1 MTLKFIF
8 SNKWNWLLIL
18 IVSVLLIGV
27 IAYLGIKSNNEI
39 HDIVQDQYA
48 RQQLLSSKQM
58 SAGMEEFL
66 NQKTIN
72 IEILA
77 DHISDTR
84 PDSILDEFKDV
95 YDKSKGIYVIQ
106 YINETGVVSMGYP
119 GGETPVGYN
128 LYENGQEW
136 AFEKVKNEKI
146 TYVARPSKLFEG
158 GLGVT
163 VWSPVYEGDEFKGTI
178 LAIIKLTE
186 ITDRFLDNEDS
197 TREIYIVDNR
207 GTILYDSSNQYE
219 VGTICLEGL
228 NETNPQL
235 LQILNKQMN
244 GTEGTGYYFEA
255 NTSNKK
261 LIAYSPIMWRSR
273 LWSIA
278 VVSPV
283 SEVDALIYSVYV
295 KQGLFIGVSAGFIL
309 LVSLSII
316 LLLTRWNK
324 SLELEVDNKT
334 RELKDSNELLQK
346 ANKKLLELDKLKSDF
361 VSMVS
366 HELKTPLTAIRSA
379 SDFLLLN
386 SPDQNANKEMLEL
399 ITKNVGR
406 QTRIVDDLL
415 DISRIENGRVTYRKE
430 LVDLYDIINSA
441 ANTIK
446 NQAEEKGLELT
457 IDVGQNLT
465 KIKAD
470 RDKLIQVF
478 VNLLGNA
485 LKFTPQ
491 GGNVEVEAYE
501 FEEYIELHVKD
512 NGIGIPPNRIDKIFD
527 KFYQIDS
534 TSTRPYSGS
543 GLGLAIVKGII
554 EGHGGTIRV
563 ESTMGKGSTFIVTFN
578 K

>member
-1 MTLKFIF
+1 MTIKFVF

-18 IVSVLLIGV
+18 IISILLIGV

-39 HDIVQDQYA
+39 HDIVQDQYTQ
-48 RQQLLSSKQM
+48 QQLLSSKQM

-72 IEILA
+72 IEILGE
-77 DHISDTR
+77 HISDTQ
-84 PDSILDEFKDV
+84 PDSILEEFEDV
-95 YDKSKGIYVIQ
+95 YNKSRGIYVIE
-106 YINETGVVSMGYP
+106 YINESGVVSMGYP
-119 GGETPVGYN
+119 QEDTPVGYD
-128 LYENGQEW
+128 LYENDQEW

-146 TYVARPSKLFEG
+146 TYVARPAMLFEG

-163 VWSPVYEGDEFKGTI
+163 VWSPIYEGDEFKGTI
-178 LAIIKLTE
+178 LAIIKLSE
-186 ITDRFLDNEDS
+186 ITNRFLKNEDTS
-197 TREIYIVDNR
+197 REIYIVDNR
-207 GTILYDSSNQYE
+207 GTILYDSSDQYE
-219 VGTICLEGL
+219 EGNICLEGL

-235 LQILNKQMN
+235 LQILYNQMN
-244 GTEGTGYYFEA
+244 GTEGNGYYFEA

-261 LIAYSPIMWRSR
+261 LIAYSPIRWRSR
-273 LWSIA
+273 LWSLA
-278 VVSPV
+278 VTSPV
-283 SEVDALIYSVYV
+283 SDVDVLINSVYV
-295 KQGLFIGVSAGFIL
+295 KQGLFIGVSGGFIL

-361 VSMVS
+361 VAMVS
-366 HELKTPLTAIRSA
+366 HELKTPLTAIKLST
-379 SDFLLLN
+379 DFLLHN
-386 SPDQNANKEMLEL
+386 NPDQNANKEMLEL
-399 ITKNVGR
+399 IDKNVER
-406 QTRIVDDLL
+406 QTHIVDDLL
-415 DISRIENGRVTYRKE
+415 DISRIENGREIYRKE
-430 LVDLYDIINSA
+430 LVDLYNIINSA
-441 ANTIK
+441 ANIIK

-485 LKFTPQ
+485 LKFTHQ
-491 GGNVEVEAYE
+491 GGNVEVKSRE
-501 FEEYIELHVKD
+501 FKEYIEIHIKD

-563 ESTMGKGSTFIVTFN
+563 ESTMGMGSTFIVTFN

>member
-1 MTLKFIF
+1 MTLKFVF

-39 HDIVQDQYA
+39 HDIVQDQYTQ
-48 RQQLLSSKQM
+48 QQLLSSKQM

-77 DHISDTR
+77 EYISDTQ
-84 PDSILDEFKDV
+84 PDTNLDDFKDV
-95 YDKSKGIYVIQ
+95 YIKSRGIYAIQ
-106 YINETGVVSMGYP
+106 YINESGVVSMGYP
-119 GGETPVGYN
+119 QEETPVGYD
-128 LYENGQEW
+128 LYENDQEW
-136 AFEKVKNEKI
+136 AFEKVKSEKI
-146 TYVARPSKLFEG
+146 SYVARPSMLFEG

-178 LAIIKLTE
+178 LAIIKLSE

-207 GTILYDSSNQYE
+207 GTILYDSSDQYE
-219 VGTICLEGL
+219 VGKICLEGL

-235 LQILNKQMN
+235 LQILYKQLN
-244 GTEGTGYYFEA
+244 GTEGIGYYFEA

-261 LIAYSPIMWRSR
+261 LIAYSPIRWRSR

-278 VVSPV
+278 VTSPV
-283 SEVDALIYSVYV
+283 SDVDALIYSVYV
-295 KQGLFIGVSAGFIL
+295 KQGQFIGVSAGFIL

-324 SLELEVDNKT
+324 SLELEVNNKT
-334 RELKDSNELLQK
+334 RELKNSNELLLK

-430 LVDLYDIINSA
+430 VVDLYNIINSA

-491 GGNVEVEAYE
+491 GGKVEVIARE
-501 FEEYIELHVKD
+501 FEKSIEIHVKD

-534 TSTRPYSGS
+534 TSTRSYSGS

-563 ESTMGKGSTFIVTFN
+563 ESTLGNGSTFIVTFN

>member
-1 MTLKFIF
+1 MTLKFVF

-39 HDIVQDQYA
+39 HDIVQDQYTQ
-48 RQQLLSSKQM
+48 QQLLSSKQM

-77 DHISDTR
+77 EYISDTQ
-84 PDSILDEFKDV
+84 PDTNLDDFKDV
-95 YDKSKGIYVIQ
+95 YIKSRGIYAIQ
-106 YINETGVVSMGYP
+106 YINESGVVSMGYP
-119 GGETPVGYN
+119 QEETPVGYD
-128 LYENGQEW
+128 LYENDQEW
-136 AFEKVKNEKI
+136 AFEKVKSEKI
-146 TYVARPSKLFEG
+146 SYVARPSMLFEG

-178 LAIIKLTE
+178 LAIIKLSE

-207 GTILYDSSNQYE
+207 GTILYDSSDQYE

-235 LQILNKQMN
+235 LQILYKQLN
-244 GTEGTGYYFEA
+244 GTEGIGYYFEA

-261 LIAYSPIMWRSR
+261 LIAYSPIRWRSR

-278 VVSPV
+278 VTSPV
-283 SEVDALIYSVYV
+283 SDVDALIYSVYV
-295 KQGLFIGVSAGFIL
+295 KQGQFIGVSAGFIL

-324 SLELEVDNKT
+324 SLELEVNNKT
-334 RELKDSNELLQK
+334 RELKNSNELLLK

-430 LVDLYDIINSA
+430 VVDLYNIINSA

-491 GGNVEVEAYE
+491 GGKVEVIARE
-501 FEEYIELHVKD
+501 FEKSIEIHVKD
-512 NGIGIPPNRIDKIFD
+512 NGIGILPNRIDKIFD

-534 TSTRPYSGS
+534 TSTRSYSGS

-563 ESTMGKGSTFIVTFN
+563 ESTLGNGSTFIVTFN

>member
-1 MTLKFIF
+1 MTLKFVF

-39 HDIVQDQYA
+39 HDIVQDQYTQ
-48 RQQLLSSKQM
+48 QQLLSSKQM

-77 DHISDTR
+77 EYISDTQ
-84 PDSILDEFKDV
+84 PDTNLDDFKDV
-95 YDKSKGIYVIQ
+95 YIKSRGIYAIQ
-106 YINETGVVSMGYP
+106 YINESGVVSMGYP
-119 GGETPVGYN
+119 QEETPVGYD
-128 LYENGQEW
+128 LYENDQEW
-136 AFEKVKNEKI
+136 AFEKVKSEKI
-146 TYVARPSKLFEG
+146 SYVARPSMLFEG

-178 LAIIKLTE
+178 LAIIKLSE

-207 GTILYDSSNQYE
+207 GTILYDSSDQYE

-235 LQILNKQMN
+235 LQILYKQLN
-244 GTEGTGYYFEA
+244 GTEGIGYYFEA

-261 LIAYSPIMWRSR
+261 LIAYSPIRWRSR

-278 VVSPV
+278 VTSPV
-283 SEVDALIYSVYV
+283 SDVDALIYSVYV
-295 KQGLFIGVSAGFIL
+295 KQGQFIGVSAGFIL

-324 SLELEVDNKT
+324 SLELEVNNKT
-334 RELKDSNELLQK
+334 RELKNSNELLLK

-430 LVDLYDIINSA
+430 VVDLYNIINSA

-491 GGNVEVEAYE
+491 GGKVEVIARE
-501 FEEYIELHVKD
+501 FEKSIEIHVKD

-534 TSTRPYSGS
+534 TSTRSYSGS

-554 EGHGGTIRV
+554 EGHSGTIRV
-563 ESTMGKGSTFIVTFN
+563 ESTLGNGSTFIVTFN

>member
-1 MTLKFIF
+1 MTIKFVF

-18 IVSVLLIGV
+18 IISILLIGV

-39 HDIVQDQYA
+39 HDIVQDQYTQ
-48 RQQLLSSKQM
+48 QQLLSSKQM

-72 IEILA
+72 IEILGE
-77 DHISDTR
+77 HISDTQ
-84 PDSILDEFKDV
+84 PDSILEEFEDV
-95 YDKSKGIYVIQ
+95 YNKSRGIYVIE
-106 YINETGVVSMGYP
+106 YINESGVVSMGYP
-119 GGETPVGYN
+119 QEDTPVGYD
-128 LYENGQEW
+128 LYENDQEW

-146 TYVARPSKLFEG
+146 TYVARPAMLFEG

-163 VWSPVYEGDEFKGTI
+163 VWSPIYEGDEFKGTI
-178 LAIIKLTE
+178 LAIIKLSE
-186 ITDRFLDNEDS
+186 ITNRFLKNEDTS
-197 TREIYIVDNR
+197 REIYIVDNR
-207 GTILYDSSNQYE
+207 GTILYDSSDQYE
-219 VGTICLEGL
+219 EGKICLEGL

-235 LQILNKQMN
+235 LQILYNQMN
-244 GTEGTGYYFEA
+244 GTEGNGYYFEA

-261 LIAYSPIMWRSR
+261 LIAYSPIRWRSR
-273 LWSIA
+273 LWSLA
-278 VVSPV
+278 VTSPV
-283 SEVDALIYSVYV
+283 SDVDVLINSVYV
-295 KQGLFIGVSAGFIL
+295 KQGLFIGVSGGFIL

-361 VSMVS
+361 VAMVS
-366 HELKTPLTAIRSA
+366 HELKTPLTAIKLST
-379 SDFLLLN
+379 DFLLHN
-386 SPDQNANKEMLEL
+386 NPDQNANKEMLEL
-399 ITKNVGR
+399 IDKNVER
-406 QTRIVDDLL
+406 QTHIVDDLL
-415 DISRIENGRVTYRKE
+415 DISRIENGREIYRKE
-430 LVDLYDIINSA
+430 LVDLYNIINSA
-441 ANTIK
+441 ANIIK

-485 LKFTPQ
+485 LKFTHQ
-491 GGNVEVEAYE
+491 GGNVEVKSRE
-501 FEEYIELHVKD
+501 FKEYIEIHIKD

>member
-1 MTLKFIF
+1 MTLKFVF

-39 HDIVQDQYA
+39 HDIVQDQYTQ
-48 RQQLLSSKQM
+48 QQLLSSKQM

-77 DHISDTR
+77 EYISDTQ
-84 PDSILDEFKDV
+84 PDTNLDDFKDV
-95 YDKSKGIYVIQ
+95 YIKSRGIYAIQ
-106 YINETGVVSMGYP
+106 YINESGVVSMGYP
-119 GGETPVGYN
+119 QEETPVGYD
-128 LYENGQEW
+128 LYENDQEW
-136 AFEKVKNEKI
+136 AFEKVKSEKI
-146 TYVARPSKLFEG
+146 SYVARPSMLFEG

-178 LAIIKLTE
+178 LAIIKLSE

-207 GTILYDSSNQYE
+207 GTILYDSSDQYE

-235 LQILNKQMN
+235 LQILYKQLN
-244 GTEGTGYYFEA
+244 GTEGIGYYFEA

-261 LIAYSPIMWRSR
+261 LIAYSPIRWRSR

-278 VVSPV
+278 VTSPV
-283 SEVDALIYSVYV
+283 SDVDALIYSVYV
-295 KQGLFIGVSAGFIL
+295 KQGQFIGVSAGFIL

-324 SLELEVDNKT
+324 SLELEVNNKT
-334 RELKDSNELLQK
+334 RELKNSNELLLK

-399 ITKNVGR
+399 ITKNVRR

-430 LVDLYDIINSA
+430 VVDLYNIINSA

-491 GGNVEVEAYE
+491 GGKVEVIARE
-501 FEEYIELHVKD
+501 FEKSIEIHVKD

-534 TSTRPYSGS
+534 TSTRSYSGS

-554 EGHGGTIRV
+554 EGHSGTIRV
-563 ESTMGKGSTFIVTFN
+563 ESTLGNGSTFIVTFN